1 MDCSL
6 PGSSVHGILQ
16 ARILEWVA
24 FPFSRGSSQPRDWT
38 QVARIVGIFTIWATR
53 EALRL
58 RSIKEKEGTVTEQ
71 DPWGLWGGKGLPT
84 SSSLAPLWSTS
95 VQSLSHIQF
104 FVTPWTAACQASMSI
119 TNSWSVFKLMFTE
132 SVMPSNHL
140 ILSFPL
146 LSCLQSFPA
155 SGSFLMS
162 QLFSSAGQNIG
173 ASASASVLPMNIQ
186 DWFPLGWTG

>member
-24 FPFSRGSSQPRDWT
+24 FSFSRGSSQPRGWT
-38 QVARIVGIFTIWATR
+38 QVSRIVGIFTIWATR

-84 SSSLAPLWSTS
+84 SSSLAPLWSIS
-95 VQSLSHIQF
+95 VQSLSHIQL
-104 FVTPWTAACQASMSI
+104 FVTPWTAACQASLSI
-119 TNSWSVFKLMFTE
+119 TNSWSVFKLMTTE
-132 SVMPSNHL
+132 SVMPSNQL
-140 ILSFPL
+140 ILCFPL

-162 QLFSSAGQNIG
+162 QLFSSAGQSIG